1 MDSTLLYQ
9 NIPTNKITN
18 TIEYMLEY
26 KNIPKK
32 CKLVILNTKKIN
44 NSWKKTK
51 DYIGNFDT
59 IKYYGAKQKL
69 LNSKKDIMELKVSVP
84 PYIYLDSNGNVD
96 FCNGRNRFANLRNA
110 GVKEIPFVI
119 ETKDYKKIILLK

>member
-1 MDSTLLYQ
+1 MDLTLLHQ
-9 NIPTNKITN
+9 NIPTDKITD
-18 TIEYMLEY
+18 TIAIMCKY

-32 CKLVILNTKKIN
+32 CRLVMIDSKKID

-51 DYIGNFDT
+51 DYIGKFDT

-69 LNSKKDIMELKVSVP
+69 LNSKKDIMELQVSVP
-84 PYIYLDSNGNVD
+84 PYIYLDSNGNID

-110 GVKEIPFVI
+110 GVKEMPFVI
-119 ETKDYKKIILLK
+119 ESKDYKKFLSTK